1 LSPADNESLRRHVP
15 KFTTCPVI
23 AHGIGAGVGS
33 VEVGKLADLVLW
45 DPAFFAIRP
54 RPVIKGGAIGWAP
67 MGDQNASTPTPQPIF
82 GARGSRARG
91 RLAARRS
98 ITFVARRA
106 GHVPRLGRR
115 RGDRAEARRRAAA
128 RAALRVALR

>member
-106 GHVPRLGRR
+106 GHF
-115 RGDRAEARRRAAA
+115 
-128 RAALRVALR
+128 RVWVGGEGIAPKPVDELPLAQRYELL